1 MVVDIPN
8 HSFSFSLSPFFL
20 SLFSLFSL
28 FSRVQLSGRADP
40 AVLATERDKKLGI
53 TSARAGDLKGPAAF
67 DSEHDENLGLTRT
80 KREKIQNHKL
90 SEICNC

>member
-28 FSRVQLSGRADP
+28 FSRVQLSGRAAPSGQFFRAKDRTDDP
-40 AVLATERDKKLGI
+40 N
-53 TSARAGDLKGPAAF
+53 PALHF
-67 DSEHDENLGLTRT
+67 LHFSHHLLCSLHHYNGLFVRLTA
-80 KREKIQNHKL
+80 
-90 SEICNC
+90 

>member
-28 FSRVQLSGRADP
+28 FSRVQLSGRAPKGDP
-40 AVLATERDKKLGI
+40 SKETGTKQRKAYTKYQDEEGNRDTSKKDI
-53 TSARAGDLKGPAAF
+53 
-67 DSEHDENLGLTRT
+67 
-80 KREKIQNHKL
+80 
-90 SEICNC
+90 

>member
-28 FSRVQLSGRADP
+28 FSRVQLSGRAPP
-40 AVLATERDKKLGI
+40 AGTPLNPGIPRIHMTDGEYWKEKK
-53 TSARAGDLKGPAAF
+53 KG
-67 DSEHDENLGLTRT
+67 
-80 KREKIQNHKL
+80 
-90 SEICNC
+90 

>member
-28 FSRVQLSGRADP
+28 FSRVQLSGRAVSCTWTKWTK
-40 AVLATERDKKLGI
+40 ALGLSVTRAPSVQLWHIQI
-53 TSARAGDLKGPAAF
+53 TSSIHNYHA
-67 DSEHDENLGLTRT
+67 DSA
-80 KREKIQNHKL
+80 
-90 SEICNC
+90 